1 MVIRMNT
8 YLTEMVQLANDEYT
22 DCNETRVE
30 KCTYLSEAD
39 DCKEFT
45 YEVISEKEYPYGR
58 DCEERNYGES
68 CLCPCA
74 GTWTEW
80 SIVSETCGKVVSN
93 RRRKAVIAQYDAKHK
108 FGNEKGNTQKSSSS
122 ADGQEVH
129 SGKLRIWNKSPV
141 RLSDSEAATQ
151 EKNQKARK
159 PGSHIGMPVGGGN

>member
-1 MVIRMNT
+1 DVFIC
-8 YLTEMVQLANDEYT
+8 QNDEYT

-80 SIVSETCGKVVSN
+80 SIASETCGNVVSN
-93 RRRKAVIAQYDAKHK
+93 RYRPTLDMVAE
-108 FGNEKGNTQKSSSS
+108 NESC
-122 ADGQEVH
+122 DGAEISCCKETKEDFVVCDH
-129 SGKLRIWNKSPV
+129 Y
-141 RLSDSEAATQ
+141 
-151 EKNQKARK
+151 
-159 PGSHIGMPVGGGN
+159 